1 LENEE
6 ERLGSQIRQA
16 IATRKK
22 KAAGPGKE
30 ESSTVKKKP
39 GPWAALMSVEKG
51 ATFSLYMVR
60 LKRNLWLLKDGVMDL
75 PFVHLATLQ
84 DKRSL
89 NHHLTVSF
97 FFRKRNNK
105 TNGRPE

>member
-60 LKRNLWLLKDGVMDL
+60 LKRNLWLLKDGML
-75 PFVHLATLQ
+75 WTCLLFILQ
-84 DKRSL
+84 LCKI
-89 NHHLTVSF
+89 NEVSI
-97 FFRKRNNK
+97 
-105 TNGRPE
+105 TT